1 MGEVFM
7 KGFRGSWSLP
17 GILCLAACLPLQAAD
32 APRNPAGAPDAPG
45 PQVRTVV
52 RTVVQRAM
60 LGMAIDI
67 REAGPGGEGVRVLNV
82 TPGGA
87 AEAAGLRAGDVVV
100 SLDGKALRGEA
111 DHPAQ
116 QQLLDIVHAAKAGV
130 GIPIEYRRDGK
141 ITKTQVVPRT
151 VVETA
156 ADSHLPGMRMP
167 NLPALPGVMPQNPMQ
182 SFHFETRGPGGGFGG
197 VQLVD
202 LTPGLG
208 SYFGV
213 EKGLLVVRG
222 PQDARF
228 KLQDGDVLLDIDG
241 RTPSSIGHA
250 FQILDSY
257 YPGETAK
264 LHIMRQK
271 KRIEV
276 AVTIPQPE
284 NQPLQRSMPGAT
296 PMMPP
301 AGPNAPGL
309 QRLDMM

>member
-1 MGEVFM
+1 M
-7 KGFRGSWSLP
+7 KGIRGSWSLS

-32 APRNPAGAPDAPG
+32 PPRSPAGPPDAPG

-52 RTVVQRAM
+52 RTVLQRAM
-60 LGMAIDI
+60 LGMAIDT

-111 DHPAQ
+111 DRPAQ
-116 QQLLDIVHAAKAGV
+116 QQLLDIVRAAKAGV
-130 GIPIEYRRDGK
+130 AIPIEYRRDGK
-141 ITKTQVVPRT
+141 TTKTQVVPRT
-151 VVETA
+151 VVESATE
-156 ADSHLPGMRMP
+156 SRLPGMRMP
-167 NLPALPGVMPQNPMQ
+167 DLPALPDVRLQNPMQ
-182 SFHFETRGPGGGFGG
+182 SFHLDRRNLGGRGFGG

-222 PQDARF
+222 PKDARF

-257 YPGETAK
+257 HPGETVK

-271 KRIEV
+271 KRVEV
-276 AVTIPQPE
+276 AVAIPQQE
-284 NQPLQRSMPGAT
+284 NPPGPQRP
-296 PMMPP
+296 
-301 AGPNAPGL
+301 
-309 QRLDMM
+309 DMM

>member
-1 MGEVFM
+1 M
-7 KGFRGSWSLP
+7 KGIRGSWSLH
-17 GILCLAACLPLQAAD
+17 GLLCLAACLPLQAAD
-32 APRNPAGAPDAPG
+32 APRSPAGPPDAPG
-45 PQVRTVV
+45 PQVRTMV
-52 RTVVQRAM
+52 RTVVQRPM
-60 LGMAIDI
+60 LGMAIDT

-116 QQLLDIVHAAKAGV
+116 QQLLDIVRAAKTGV
-130 GIPIEYRRDGK
+130 AIPIEYRRDGK
-141 ITKTQVVPRT
+141 IMKTQVLPRT
-151 VVETA
+151 VVESAT
-156 ADSHLPGMRMP
+156 DSHPPGMRMP
-167 NLPALPGVMPQNPMQ
+167 DLPALPGIRLENPMR
-182 SFHFETRGPGGGFGG
+182 SFHLEARSPGGGFGG

-257 YPGETAK
+257 HPGETVK

-276 AVTIPQPE
+276 AVAIPQPE
-284 NQPLQRSMPGAT
+284 NPPLQRPG
-296 PMMPP
+296 M
-301 AGPNAPGL
+301 
-309 QRLDMM
+309 

>member
-1 MGEVFM
+1 MEKVFM
-7 KGFRGSWSLP
+7 KGIRGSWSLP
-17 GILCLAACLPLQAAD
+17 GVLCLAACLPLQAAD
-32 APRNPAGAPDAPG
+32 APHSPAAQPDAPG
-45 PQVRTVV
+45 SQVRTIV

-60 LGMAIDI
+60 LGMAIDS

-100 SLDGKALRGEA
+100 SLDGKALRGET

-116 QQLLDIVHAAKAGV
+116 QQLLDIVRAAKAGV
-130 GIPIEYRRDGK
+130 AIPIEYRRDGK
-141 ITKTQVVPRT
+141 ITKTQVVPKT
-151 VVETA
+151 IVESAT
-156 ADSHLPGMRMP
+156 DSHLSGMRMP
-167 NLPALPGVMPQNPMQ
+167 DLPALPDVRLQGPMQ
-182 SFHFETRGPGGGFGG
+182 RFHLEARGPVGGGFGG

-202 LTPGLG
+202 LTAGLG
-208 SYFGV
+208 TYFGV
-213 EKGLLVVRG
+213 EKGLLVVRA

-257 YPGETAK
+257 HPGETVK

-276 AVTIPQPE
+276 AVEIPQP
-284 NQPLQRSMPGAT
+284 QTAPLQRPMPGGA
-296 PMMPP
+296 PMPP
-301 AGPNAPGL
+301 AGPNAPGP
-309 QRLDMM
+309 QRPDMM